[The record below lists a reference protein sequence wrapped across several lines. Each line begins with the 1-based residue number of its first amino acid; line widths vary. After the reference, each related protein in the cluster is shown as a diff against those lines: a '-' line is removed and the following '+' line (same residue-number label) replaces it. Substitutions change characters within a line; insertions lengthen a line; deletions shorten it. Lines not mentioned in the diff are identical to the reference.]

1 MKMKLVIIN
10 QLIGQ
15 LMVLIEYNKIINF
28 VNLCNSS
35 KMMCY
40 NTFKNEIDITPET
53 LSPQP
58 SS

>member
-1 MKMKLVIIN
+1 
-10 QLIGQ
+10 
-15 LMVLIEYNKIINF
+15 MVLIEYNKIINF